1 MKNRIYILGYSS
13 IQARQPSSIQTSPI
27 LRDYHLATSYVGLQ
41 LTFQFNQTPYE
52 ECSWYFGDWRV
63 ILSAKPFNEPCFE
76 EDNQTNYTLTCSG
89 TDGSITSSLTVLL
102 AAVTSVPVRVGCQRD
117 LAESSTFV
125 ELDSFNLNV
134 TGMVKNKLMYEIV
147 CYQL

>member
-1 MKNRIYILGYSS
+1 MSVKNRVCVLGHTS
-13 IQARQPSSIQTSPI
+13 IQAQLSSTIQTNPV
-27 LRDYHLATSYVGLQ
+27 LPDYRLATGYVGLQ
-41 LTFQFNQTPYE
+41 LTIRLDRGPYE

-89 TDGSITSSLTVLL
+89 TDDSITSSLTVLH
-102 AAVTSVPVRVGCQRD
+102 AAVMSVPVRVGCQRD

-134 TGMVKNKLMYEIV
+134 TGMVKNRLTRRFV
-147 CYQL
+147 CN